1 MPAADPVE
9 VLRTA
14 RMLFA
19 AEEVAAALDTMAAA
33 IAARLGGQRLVL
45 LAMMHGGVFAAT
57 ELAKRLPFPFEF
69 DYVHATRYR
78 QALAG
83 GDLEWR
89 VPPTPALRGRAVL
102 IVDDVLDRGITL
114 AALIG
119 RLEQLGVASLH
130 SAVLIRKHL
139 REPVARPAVDF
150 VGLETDDHYL
160 FGCGMDYR
168 GFWRGLP
175 EVYGVEP

>member
-1 MPAADPVE
+1 MPPNDPRE

-14 RMLFA
+14 KRLFA
-19 AEEVAAALDTMAAA
+19 AEQVAAALDAMAAA
-33 IAARLGGQRLVL
+33 ISAQLGEQRLVL
-45 LAMMHGGVFAAT
+45 LAMMHGGVFTAT
-57 ELAKRLPFPFEF
+57 ELAKRLRFPFEF
-69 DYVHATRYR
+69 DYVHATRYGK
-78 QALAG
+78 ALSG
-83 GDLEWR
+83 GELEWR
-89 VPPTPALRGRAVL
+89 VPPPPALKSRAVL

-130 SAVLIRKHL
+130 SAVLIRKHF
-139 REPVARPAVDF
+139 REPVPRPAVDF

-175 EVYGVEP
+175 DVYGVEP